1 MQTIQVFEHDGRAHV
16 LGAEPGQSVMQV
28 AIDNGVRGILADCGG
43 TCSCATC
50 HCYVDDAWVPSF
62 PAAAE
67 HEAELVSFAF
77 DPQPNSRLACQLVL
91 GPEHDGL
98 VVRLPRRQI

>member
-1 MQTIQVFEHDGRAHV
+1 MPTITFVESDGHTQV
-16 LGAEPGQSVMQV
+16 LPLEPGKTVMQL
-28 AIDNGVRGILADCGG
+28 ALDHGVRGILADCGG

-50 HCYVDDAWVPSF
+50 HCYVDARWMPTF
-62 PAAAE
+62 PAAPE

-91 GPEHDGL
+91 GAEHDGL
-98 VVRLPRRQI
+98 VIGLPRRQI